1 MDFRI
6 LLMTDDRGISGS
18 TLKTEHRMILQNWSA
33 VEREIEAIVAPS
45 GETFGAATLANVRDL
60 LVHCKAHSRLPDGVG
75 KGYWSTIIL
84 WWSNFEIEVFG
95 DRFELYRFEGQ
106 ETKIWYSD
114 HVPGTPLSSS
124 LREDLR
130 SYASP

>member
-1 MDFRI
+1 
-6 LLMTDDRGISGS
+6 LLMTDNGGVFDG
-18 TLKTEHRMILQNWSA
+18 TVMTERRMILQNWSA
-33 VEREIEAIVAPS
+33 VEKEIEAIVALS
-45 GETFGAATLANVRDL
+45 DETFDLATLANVRDL
-60 LVHCKAHSRLPDGVG
+60 LVHCKAYSRLPSGAG

-84 WWSNFEIEVFG
+84 WWSNFEIEIFG

-130 SYASP
+130 SYTSP